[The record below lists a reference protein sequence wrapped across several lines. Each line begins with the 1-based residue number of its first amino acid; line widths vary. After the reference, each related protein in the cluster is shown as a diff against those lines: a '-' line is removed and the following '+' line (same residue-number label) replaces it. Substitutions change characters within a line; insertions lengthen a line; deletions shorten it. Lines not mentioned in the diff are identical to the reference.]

1 MSGSIHKVLVYGVNG
16 VQGRGIAEQLV
27 REGFEVRGVV
37 RKGDHA
43 AELRRAGIELAFAD
57 LDDVARLEVAST
69 GVDAVVLT
77 LPLEWK
83 VETVRRWA
91 ENALSAARASRVG
104 LLVLN
109 SGTRFPDAVSEVPAF
124 ELRRAGEELVRASA
138 LPFVALR
145 PPLFLEN
152 LLAPPVISGMAGQ
165 GTVASPVAAR
175 VRVAW
180 LAAAD
185 LGLYV
190 GAALRSPDLVGR
202 SLAVGGPDDLD
213 GAALAL
219 ELAEGAGR
227 ALTFATIPP
236 RVLEQG
242 LVPLFGA
249 EVASGI
255 AKTYTWL
262 AERDET
268 ELLTGTAS
276 ELTQRLSRAPLR
288 PREWARAVLAPSLL
302 RASA

>member
-1 MSGSIHKVLVYGVNG
+1 MSGSIRRVLVYGVNG
-16 VQGRGIAEQLV
+16 VQGRGIAEQLAA
-27 REGFEVRGVV
+27 EGFEVRGVV
-37 RKGDHA
+37 RRADRA
-43 AELRRAGIELAFAD
+43 AELRRGGIELAFAD

-69 GVDAVVLT
+69 GMDAVVLT
-77 LPLEWK
+77 LPLEWN
-83 VETVRRWA
+83 VASVRRWA
-91 ENALSAARASRVG
+91 ENALAAARACRVG

-109 SGTRFPDAVSEVPAF
+109 SGTRFPDGVSEVPAF
-124 ELRRAGEELVRASA
+124 ELRRAGEELVRGSA

-152 LLAPPVISGMAGQ
+152 LLAPPVLAGMVGH

-202 SLAVGGPDDLD
+202 SLSVGGVRDLD
-213 GAALAL
+213 GPALAL
-219 ELAEGAGR
+219 ELSQGTGR
-227 ALTFATIPP
+227 SLSFATISPP
-236 RVLEQG
+236 VLEQS
-242 LVPLFGA
+242 LVPVFGA

-262 AERDET
+262 AQRDET
-268 ELLTGTAS
+268 ELLTGTAP
-276 ELTQRLSRAPLR
+276 ELVQRLSRAPLQ
-288 PREWARAVLAPSLL
+288 PRDWASAVLAPSLL